1 MVGRGVLAVAAALLL
16 AGCGQTVAGT
26 PTWPGATL
34 EKVTLTGADLE
45 AGVQFDRIHDKPGQ
59 PDGAGGP
66 GSMLSRPAGCANA
79 LTDVIAKSAQ
89 RGPGSATK
97 YAVSYDGVRIV
108 MTVLSWSLDLQ
119 QLKATANRCAKFEAF
134 FDPNSE
140 GIPITTTRLPG
151 TERGVLAYQQTMQ
164 LQGVPSSVYMAF
176 QNVGALSTFGIAFPT
191 ADPAIEAKASLPQT
205 FLDVVAK
212 QAAKIRAS

>member
-1 MVGRGVLAVAAALLL
+1 MVGRGVLAMAAVLVL
-16 AGCGQTVAGT
+16 AGCATTVAGT
-26 PTWPGATL
+26 AIWPGANL
-34 EKVTLTGADLE
+34 EKITLTGADLPP
-45 AGVQFDRIHDKPGQ
+45 GVQFDRIHDNPGQ

-79 LTDVIAKSAQ
+79 LTDVIARSAQ

-108 MTVLSWSLDLQ
+108 MTVLSWSLDLGE
-119 QLKATANRCAKFEAF
+119 LEATANRCAKFEAF

-151 TERGVLAYQQTMQ
+151 TAHGVLAYQQTMQ
-164 LQGVPSSVYMAF
+164 LKGVPSSVYMAF
-176 QNVGALSTFGIAFPT
+176 QNIGTYAMFGIAFPA
-191 ADPAIEAKASLPQT
+191 ADPTIEAKASLPQT
-205 FLDVVAK
+205 FLDVVAR
-212 QAAKIRAS
+212 QAAKIQAS